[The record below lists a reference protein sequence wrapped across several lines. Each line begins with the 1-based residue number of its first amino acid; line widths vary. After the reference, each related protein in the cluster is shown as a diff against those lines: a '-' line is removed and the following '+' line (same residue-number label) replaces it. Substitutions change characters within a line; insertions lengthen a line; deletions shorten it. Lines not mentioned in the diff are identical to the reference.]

1 MKLLLIRQRG
11 VNPVLQVHAG
21 YLCAAAFALVLAFG
35 AGAYGLLQ
43 SQSASRVDDRLVAAW
58 RAQVAAQEAQL
69 RNIRDRS
76 QAESEALGR
85 QLAQVQARLMRM
97 EALGQ
102 RVVAVADLDE
112 GEFSFDEPAAL
123 GGPTAKRSETLRLMD
138 LERSFAELS
147 ERLRGRETE
156 LDILES
162 LLADEEYRDAVALE
176 GRPVK
181 WGWLSSPYGYR
192 VDPITGKRAWHAG
205 VDFAGKAN
213 SEVIAVASGVVTFA
227 GERQGYGK
235 VVEISHGQ
243 GLLTRY
249 GHHASLLVETGQIVK
264 RGDVIGTMGSTGR
277 STGPHV
283 HFEVEH
289 LGRAVNPVK
298 YLKRAS

>member
-1 MKLLLIRQRG
+1 
-11 VNPVLQVHAG
+11 VNRVLQVHAG
-21 YLCAAAFALVLAFG
+21 YLCAAAFALALALG
-35 AGAYGLLQ
+35 AGGYGLLQ
-43 SQSASRVDDRLVAAW
+43 SQSASRVDDHVVAQW
-58 RAQVAAQEAQL
+58 RAQVTAQEAEL
-69 RNIRDRS
+69 RSIRDRS

-138 LERSFAELS
+138 LERSFAELT

-181 WGWLSSPYGYR
+181 WGWLSSPFGYR

-205 VDFAGKAN
+205 VDFAGKAD

-264 RGDVIGTMGSTGR
+264 RGDAIGTMGSTGR

-289 LGRAVNPVK
+289 HGRAVNPLK